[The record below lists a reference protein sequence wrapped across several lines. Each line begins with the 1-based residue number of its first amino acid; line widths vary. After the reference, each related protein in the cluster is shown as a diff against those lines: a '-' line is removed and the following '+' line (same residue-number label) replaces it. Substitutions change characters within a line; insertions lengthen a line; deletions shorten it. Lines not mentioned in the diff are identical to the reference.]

1 MLNKLGTT
9 QLIQNTFSAQSS
21 DSWGKYM
28 NAWVHEYSMCNVL
41 LFKTTTKSPSWWS
54 IVKLRLQKFCIL
66 DHGYCEVED

>member
-28 NAWVHEYSMCNVL
+28 NA
-41 LFKTTTKSPSWWS
+41 
-54 IVKLRLQKFCIL
+54 
-66 DHGYCEVED
+66 